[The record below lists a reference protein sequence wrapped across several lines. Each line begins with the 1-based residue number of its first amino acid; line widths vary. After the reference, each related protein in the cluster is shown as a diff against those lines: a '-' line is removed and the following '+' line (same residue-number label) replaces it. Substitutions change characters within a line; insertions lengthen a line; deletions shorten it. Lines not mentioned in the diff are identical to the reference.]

1 MSENSTT
8 HPEPEFVAFVGI
20 DWADQKHAWC
30 WQRAGATQR
39 EHGEVEHT
47 PEMVE
52 GWVSQLAQRFGPGPI
67 AVAVEQRKG
76 ALVYMLSKYECLHL
90 FPVPSTMSA
99 SMRKSLYPSGS
110 KDDPRDAELL
120 LDLLLQHRKKLRRLT
135 PDNEVTRRI
144 QNLVEERRTLVDE
157 KTAQLNRLTGY
168 LKVYFPQMLS
178 GLKSW
183 TRSWCVT
190 CWSVGFRWRS
200 CKRYR
205 PQSCGSSS
213 VNVEAG
219 IKNSP
224 SAAGGHRPGHAGHSG
239 SSRAGGETGDGASER
254 TTAAHVARG
263 GSRIWTARSRRQR
276 AHIRIFSFLSRCPE
290 RGARWRRACWRRLA
304 PNAIAMAAPRRYR
317 SIVGSHR

>member
-30 WQRAGATQR
+30 SQRAGATQR

-52 GWVSQLAQRFGPGPI
+52 EWVSQLAQRFGPGPI
-67 AVAVEQRKG
+67 AVAVEQVKG

-120 LDLLLQHRKKLRRLT
+120 LDLLLQHRHKLRRLM
-135 PDNEVTRRI
+135 PDDEVTRRI
-144 QNLVEERRTLVDE
+144 QNLVEERRNLVDE
-157 KTAQLNRLTGY
+157 KTTQLNRLTGY
-168 LKVYFPQMLS
+168 LKVYFPQMLEWFEK
-178 GLKSW
+178 LDTKLV
-183 TRSWCVT
+183 CDLLE
-190 CWSVGFRWRS
+190 RWPS
-200 CKRYR
+200 LEELQKVHQ
-205 PQSCGSSS
+205 QSCGSSS
-213 VNVEAG
+213 VSTGAG

-224 SAAGGHRPGHAGHSG
+224 SGDWRASARPCRPFGI
-239 SSRAGGETGDGASER
+239 E
-254 TTAAHVARG
+254 
-263 GSRIWTARSRRQR
+263 
-276 AHIRIFSFLSRCPE
+276 P
-290 RGARWRRACWRRLA
+290 CWRRNG
-304 PNAIAMAAPRRYR
+304 PWCK
-317 SIVGSHR
+317 